1 MIEIQPT
8 ISRNALQQRWSSVGD
23 GPARLE
29 IGMIARLNPGPGRPM
44 APLLD
49 LLVDAADAGSDHNN
63 KDLAVPARRAR
74 HIAASAIQSP

>member
-29 IGMIARLNPGPGRPM
+29 IGMIARLNPDPGRPM
-44 APLLD
+44 AP

>member
-8 ISRNALQQRWSSVGD
+8 ISRNALHQRWSSVGD
-23 GPARLE
+23 GPVRLE
-29 IGMIARLNPGPGRPM
+29 IGMIARLNLDPGRPM
-44 APLLD
+44 APLV
-49 LLVDAADAGSDHNN
+49 VDSADAGSDHNN